1 MGGVGSCL
9 TRHRRTVGE
18 IWAPPKRAFL
28 ARRGD
33 DDAPEPLQE
42 LGRFDIMREVVV
54 RDVSVVRG
62 VRGPRAG
69 AGRNRHCRASLA
81 HLASPSVQGRIAARR
96 CVSILEFTTQREC
109 GPTPRTD
116 YSAKRYSRRLCARGN
131 RAPSSIARSGTPAQG
146 VRTESPCTAFST
158 APLSSLN
165 ALSRE
170 SDQSGL
176 EARSHSTSTVFIL
189 NPPRRTHETRA
200 SVRRDPARTR
210 QVRAHAPHAA
220 TPSRIDV

>member
-1 MGGVGSCL
+1 MNTGRGGGRVARAAYRCVTRPTCEERGAEGARERIARARVGRTKGVGGVGSCL

-42 LGRFDIMREVVV
+42 LGRFDIMCEVVV
-54 RDVSVVRG
+54 RGVSVVRG

-109 GPTPRTD
+109 GPTSRAD
-116 YSAKRYSRRLCARGN
+116 YSAERYSRRLCARGN

-165 ALSRE
+165 ALPER
-170 SDQSGL
+170 
-176 EARSHSTSTVFIL
+176 V
-189 NPPRRTHETRA
+189 
-200 SVRRDPARTR
+200 
-210 QVRAHAPHAA
+210 
-220 TPSRIDV
+220 

>member
-54 RDVSVVRG
+54 RGVSVVRS
-62 VRGPRAG
+62 VRGPCAG

-109 GPTPRTD
+109 GPTSRAD
-116 YSAKRYSRRLCARGN
+116 YSVERYSRRLCARGN

-146 VRTESPCTAFST
+146 VRTESPCTAFSHG
-158 APLSSLN
+158 PSLQSKCP
-165 ALSRE
+165 ARE
-170 SDQSGL
+170 NLTNQDS
-176 EARSHSTSTVFIL
+176 ARISPPTGTSTV
-189 NPPRRTHETRA
+189 
-200 SVRRDPARTR
+200 
-210 QVRAHAPHAA
+210 
-220 TPSRIDV
+220 